1 MPDAKVNFFIVSLH
15 CLSVLVFFLSK
26 STPTSKSSTKLLAVK
41 LLSGCHIEIPHVTFS
56 HLHLNSNQIKNTFR
70 KILLRTCSL
79 TKDGNEMKWTNQ
91 AGAGGLCATFF
102 INSLSNLIAFG
113 LFSFIGLQICRS
125 TICINSVPRVPSHG
139 VPGREWDN
147 QDPDQD

>member
-1 MPDAKVNFFIVSLH
+1 MPKLTFLLFH
-15 CLSVLVFFLSK
+15 CCTVCLFLVFFLSK

-56 HLHLNSNQIKNTFR
+56 HQHLNSNQIKNNFR

-91 AGAGGLCATFF
+91 AGGLCATFF
-102 INSLSNLIAFG
+102 INSPCNLIAFG

-125 TICINSVPRVPSHG
+125 TICINSVPRVLSHG